1 MNYTSI
7 TKRKIA
13 LYSGALKGH

>member
-1 MNYTSI
+1 MKTT

-13 LYSGALKGH
+13 LSGTG